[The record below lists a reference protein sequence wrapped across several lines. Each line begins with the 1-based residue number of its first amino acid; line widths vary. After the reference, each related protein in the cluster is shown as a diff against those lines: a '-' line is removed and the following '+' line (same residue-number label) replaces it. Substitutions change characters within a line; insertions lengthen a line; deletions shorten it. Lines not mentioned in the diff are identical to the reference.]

1 LALKDTLIKAI
12 SKDGNFRA
20 FALLATETVAEA
32 AQRHDTWSTS
42 TVALGRALMAGAIL
56 GANQKGNDKITLRV
70 ISENTIGHITV
81 DADAHGHLKGY
92 VGNPHID
99 LKKTATGEVMVGS
112 SVAPGFLLVIRDMG
126 LKEPYTG
133 QVPLISGEIAEDLAF
148 YFTESEQ
155 IPSAVGL
162 SVLLDQEDR
171 VKVAGGFLVQAMPD
185 ALPDDLAGFEAR
197 LQAMPAIS
205 EILEHSSTQAILDA
219 VFGEVEYKVL
229 AKEPL
234 QFQCDCSKEKFARGL
249 AGLGRAELAAI
260 IEEDGQA
267 EVVCHFCGNKY
278 QFSKEELEN
287 ILINL

>member
-1 LALKDTLIKAI
+1 MKDILIKAI

-20 FALLATETVAEA
+20 FAFLATETVAEA

-70 ISENTIGHITV
+70 MSENTIGHITV

-133 QVPLISGEIAEDLAF
+133 QVPLISGEIGEDLAY

-185 ALPDDLAGFEAR
+185 ALPEDLEAFEAR

-205 EILEHSSTQAILDA
+205 EILENSSTQAILDA

-229 AKEPL
+229 SKAPL
-234 QFQCDCSKEKFARGL
+234 QFKCDCSKEKFARGL

-267 EVVCHFCGNKY
+267 EVVCHFCEDKY
-278 QFSKEELEN
+278 QFSKEELEK

>member
-1 LALKDTLIKAI
+1 MKDTLIKAI

-81 DADAHGHLKGY
+81 DVDAHGHLKGY

-287 ILINL
+287 ILVNL

>member
-1 LALKDTLIKAI
+1 MKDTLIKAI

-81 DADAHGHLKGY
+81 DADANGHLKGY

>member
-1 LALKDTLIKAI
+1 MKDTLIKAI